1 MKENIKLGDNI
12 YKLTVDY
19 NEAYNEEE
27 VVLKYTDYFE
37 NYDYIVGDIAY
48 GKLRLKGFNKKDNKN
63 FNSINDFKK
72 IDEYIKNN
80 CAFGC
85 KHFIL
90 EKIQK

>member
-1 MKENIKLGDNI
+1 MKENIKLCDNI